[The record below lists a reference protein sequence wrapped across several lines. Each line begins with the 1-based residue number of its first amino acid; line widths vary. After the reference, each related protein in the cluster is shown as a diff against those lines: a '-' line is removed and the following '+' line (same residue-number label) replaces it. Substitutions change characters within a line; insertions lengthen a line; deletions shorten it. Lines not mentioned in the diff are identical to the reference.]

1 MKADKI
7 RDLDKAEL
15 DKQLNDMREQRF
27 RLQFQMRM
35 GQMDPLKKYRQ
46 LRKDRARMLT
56 ILRERELAGDTAATA
71 PAPAATAKKKK
82 GK

>member
-15 DKQLNDMREQRF
+15 DKQLHDMREQMF
-27 RLQFQMRM
+27 RLQFQMKM
-35 GQMDPLKKYRQ
+35 GQMDPLKKYRT

-56 ILRERELAGDTAATA
+56 ILRERELAGGAAEPVAVA
-71 PAPAATAKKKK
+71 PPKKK